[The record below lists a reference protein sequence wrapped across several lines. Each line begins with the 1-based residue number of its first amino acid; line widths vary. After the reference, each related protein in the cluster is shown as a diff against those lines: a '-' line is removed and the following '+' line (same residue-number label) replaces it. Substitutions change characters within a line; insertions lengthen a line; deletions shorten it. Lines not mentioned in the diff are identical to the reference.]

1 MQVYLL
7 LIMKNKE
14 HSLLYHTMHSRPM
27 PGCLPLFFALVLVVV
42 GGAIWVAPVRM
53 PERVRPEGVGRVSVK
68 DDRLIH
74 FIVKQQS
81 PLPLHMPLHADP
93 EFREDVDAAAMPLLR
108 PARLEPLPP
117 QPLFSPAADSAV
129 LSAEKLLVL
138 PGAVEVAPE
147 PVVPVSQPAA
157 LPVIES
163 EAPVFHPSV
172 DKVAEED
179 DSEEVTL

>member
-1 MQVYLL
+1 
-7 LIMKNKE
+7 MKNKE

-27 PGCLPLFFALVLVVV
+27 PGCLPLFFVLALGVV

-68 DDRLIH
+68 DDNLIH
-74 FIVKQQS
+74 FIVKRQS

-129 LSAEKLLVL
+129 LSAEKLLAL
-138 PGAVEVAPE
+138 PGAEETEPA
-147 PVVPVSQPAA
+147 PVVPAPQPAA
-157 LPVIES
+157 LPAVEA

-172 DKVAEED
+172 DKVSEEE
-179 DSEEVTL
+179 DSEEVAS

>member
-1 MQVYLL
+1 
-7 LIMKNKE
+7 MKNKE

-27 PGCLPLFFALVLVVV
+27 PGCLPLFFVLALIVV
-42 GGAIWVAPVRM
+42 GGIIWFAPVSM

-68 DDRLIH
+68 DGNLIH
-74 FIVKQQS
+74 FIVKRQS

-117 QPLFSPAADSAV
+117 QPLFQSAADSVV
-129 LSAEKLLVL
+129 LSAEKLLAL
-138 PGAVEVAPE
+138 PGETVAEPE
-147 PVVPVSQPAA
+147 PALPAA
-157 LPVIES
+157 AQPVLETV
-163 EAPVFHPSV
+163 EPVFHPGV

-179 DSEEVTL
+179 DSEEVAS